1 MSCFFRILACAVL
14 LLLSMQQSVLAENY
28 IEVTAS
34 GNRQQRLAIVP
45 PQPQGG
51 LTNPALANEL
61 AEAISFDLAM
71 SGIVT
76 AEKRNASPLPGG
88 LGLAAIDY
96 NPWLSAGFDLLIRG
110 EYILHGTDL
119 TIEFRLYDVSAKK
132 MLTAKRFLG
141 KERELRRYA
150 HSFSDEVL
158 RILTGERGSFSSK
171 LLFVSNQTGNKELY
185 LMDWDGQNLQQ
196 LTANRSINISP
207 DISPDGRDIIFTSY
221 KRGNPDL
228 YLRALSSTVEVPIST
243 RRGLNTTGAWSPDG
257 KRIALSLSKDGN
269 TEIYTIARDG
279 SDPKR
284 LTVSRAA
291 NVSPAWSPDGKQ
303 IAFVSDR
310 FGSPQLFVMDAN
322 GGNLKRLSSGGGYIA
337 SPAWSPK
344 GDQLAYVRR
353 AGGFQIVVAQADG
366 TGEIQLTSVGSNERP
381 RWSPDGR
388 LIAFSSQ
395 RGGAEAIY
403 VMRADGSGQTKV
415 GRTRGKG
422 QHPVWTPLP
431 K

>member
-61 AEAISFDLAM
+61 AEAISFDLTM

-76 AEKRNASPLPGG
+76 AEKRDAAPLPGG
-88 LGLAAIDY
+88 LGLASIDY
-96 NPWLSAGFDLLIRG
+96 SPWLSAGFDLLIRG
-110 EYILHGTDL
+110 EYILHGADL
-119 TIEFRLYDVSAKK
+119 TIEFRLYDVSAKR
-132 MLTAKRFLG
+132 LLAAKRFLG

-158 RILTGERGSFSSK
+158 RVLTGERGSFSSK

-185 LMDWDGQNLQQ
+185 LMDWDGHNLQQ

-207 DISPDGRDIIFTSY
+207 DISPDGRDILFTSY

-228 YLRALSSTVEVPIST
+228 YKRPLSSTIEMPIST

-269 TEIYTIARDG
+269 TEIYSIARDG
-279 SDPKR
+279 SDPRR

-353 AGGFQIVVAQADG
+353 AGGFQIVVAQTDG
-366 TGEIQLTSVGSNERP
+366 SGEIQLTSVGNNERP

-415 GRTRGKG
+415 SRTRSKA